1 METSYITK
9 MIIGIL
15 TNNEE
20 SRDNLLIAVK
30 IIHDFELNVLGK
42 TKEDYYEC
50 VFDAKLS
57 SLKTIDRIWRK
68 VQEAHPKLRG
78 KEWTLRQVQA
88 GLISI
93 ETIIAKTQLKLF

>member
-1 METSYITK
+1 MFY
-9 MIIGIL
+9 
-15 TNNEE
+15 
-20 SRDNLLIAVK
+20 
-30 IIHDFELNVLGK
+30 K